1 MVVSLRAPGAAVA
14 LPALGATNTFTP
26 TPVTPTVTGT
36 LPTVTAT
43 LTPSAT
49 PLSTTPG
56 PTPVDSPRDTPTPP
70 PPSLLPESGTINR
83 PGDSGLS
90 FGIILIG
97 AALLTIG
104 VAWAAITNRRS
115 I

>member
-1 MVVSLRAPGAAVA
+1 
-14 LPALGATNTFTP
+14 
-26 TPVTPTVTGT
+26 
-36 LPTVTAT
+36 
-43 LTPSAT
+43 
-49 PLSTTPG
+49 
-56 PTPVDSPRDTPTPP
+56 
-70 PPSLLPESGTINR
+70 LPESGTINR